1 MTLFFGRITSSFQEG
16 EGGKGDEED
25 ERKKKDQKMKE
36 KKFFLIDEKLK
47 KVCGKER
54 KNKIIKK

>member
-54 KNKIIKK
+54 K